1 MNALYDHDTNPNV
14 LKSKTIAIVG
24 YGSQGR
30 AHALNLH
37 ESGYRVAVGLRDG
50 SSSFEQARRDGLDT
64 QSIENAASIADVVMV
79 LAPDEEH
86 GALYMRQIH
95 EHLNPGTYLAFAHGF
110 SIHFGT
116 VVPSKTINVFMVA
129 PKGPGSL
136 VRTEYEAGR
145 GVPVLVAVHQDFSG
159 DTREVA
165 LAYAAGIG
173 GGRAGILESTFREET
188 ETDLFGEQAVLCG
201 GLTSLIKAGF
211 ETLTEAGYAPEMAY
225 FECMHEMKL
234 IVDLLYARGVEGMR
248 DGISNTAQFGD
259 YTRGPRV
266 IGEESKAAMRQILSE
281 IRSGAFAQ
289 EWVAEHAAGKPRFN
303 DYKHESDAHP
313 IESVGE
319 RLRGLMPWMRQPV
332 ADAAAAQSY
341 SDEDM
346 KFRVC

>member
-1 MNALYDHDTNPNV
+1 MKALYDHDTNSSA
-14 LKSKTIAIVG
+14 LRGKTIAIIG

-30 AHALNLH
+30 AHALNLRD
-37 ESGYRVAVGLRDG
+37 SGHRVVVGLRDG
-50 SSSFEQARRDGLDT
+50 SQSFETARRDRVEA
-64 QSIENAASIADVVMV
+64 QSVEDAASIADVVMI

-95 EHLNPGTYLAFAHGF
+95 EHLRPGAYLAFAHGF

-116 VVPSKTINVFMVA
+116 IVPPKTANVFMVA

-145 GVPVLVAVHQDFSG
+145 GVPCLVCVHQDPSG
-159 DTREVA
+159 DTRDVA

-173 GGRAGILESTFREET
+173 GGRAGILETTFREET

-201 GLTSLIKAGF
+201 GLTALIKAGF

-266 IGEESKAAMRQILSE
+266 IGDEAKAAMRQVLAE

-289 EWVAEHAAGKPRFN
+289 EWVAEHAAGKPRFK
-303 DYKHESDAHP
+303 DYMRESEAHP
-313 IESVGE
+313 IERVGAQ
-319 RLRGLMPWMRQPV
+319 LRALMPWMRET
-332 ADAAAAQSY
+332 AGANGANESRD
-341 SDEDM
+341 DEDL